1 MCVKD
6 GRTDK
11 MKLVK
16 LLNTSHT
23 GLRLVS
29 GPSLQRPGG
38 YSSGTHMRS
47 GVSGLEELRLL
58 GLLIAFFPRA
68 PSSVTGDWRPGQYP
82 PTLRSR
88 GAEGQRHG
96 LGMNKFGIGILHS
109 ALRLRAR
116 YSSSLSHSLSLE
128 GGKLTGLLQWARSM
142 GAACAQHRLGV
153 HRGRT

>member
-11 MKLVK
+11 VKLVK

-29 GPSLQRPGG
+29 GPSLQRLGG
-38 YSSGTHMRS
+38 YSGGTHMRS

-58 GLLIAFFPRA
+58 GLLIAFFPWA

-88 GAEGQRHG
+88 GGQRG
-96 LGMNKFGIGILHS
+96 RDMALG
-109 ALRLRAR
+109 
-116 YSSSLSHSLSLE
+116 
-128 GGKLTGLLQWARSM
+128 
-142 GAACAQHRLGV
+142 
-153 HRGRT
+153 